1 MIECKYCKKP
11 SPVEFCSEVC
21 CMSFFGDRRE
31 DEQREIVER
40 EQEIEEYKKRVLAF
54 IDDYYGKDVALTL
67 LMSSEDI
74 LVTMVDN
81 KEKE

>member
-1 MIECKYCKKP
+1 MNE
-11 SPVEFCSEVC
+11 
-21 CMSFFGDRRE
+21 
-31 DEQREIVER
+31 
-40 EQEIEEYKKRVLAF
+40 EIEEYKKRVLAF